1 MPQPNNSELLKVRN
15 LKKHYLITH
24 GLFGRSAGMVKAVD
38 GVDLE
43 IKRGETLGLVGE
55 SGCGKS
61 TLGRVILGL
70 EPATEGEIIFDGLDI
85 SKLKGDQLH
94 LLRRRMQII
103 FQDPYSSL
111 NPRQTVGRII
121 GEGLAIHGIGTAAER
136 RERVLHMME
145 VVGLRPEQI
154 NRYPHEFSGGQRQ
167 RIGVARALA
176 LNPELVICDEPLS
189 ALDVSIQ
196 AQVINLLQDLQE
208 EFHLTYLFISHDL
221 SVVRHICDRVA
232 VMYLGQLVELAET
245 EELFRNPSHPYTK
258 ALLNA
263 IPGLDPEAAGKK
275 HREARADSDRAALPD
290 GCIFEPRC
298 PQTTPACK
306 NRPKLLELAPGHWVK
321 CLAYTPAAN
330 SRPEIGSSEGDLL
343 PSR

>member
-1 MPQPNNSELLKVRN
+1 MRN
-15 LKKHYLITH
+15 VKKHYPITR
-24 GLFGRSAGMVKAVD
+24 GLFRREIGVVKAVD

-43 IKRGETLGLVGE
+43 IGRGETLGLVGE

-70 EPATEGEIIFDGLDI
+70 EPPTEGEILFDGRNIALMGEDER
-85 SKLKGDQLH
+85 KK
-94 LLRRRMQII
+94 LRRRMQII

-121 GEGLAIHGIGTAAER
+121 GEGLVIHGIGTADER
-136 RERVLHMME
+136 RDRVRKIMD

-167 RIGVARALA
+167 RIGIARALA
-176 LNPELVICDEPLS
+176 LHPELVICDEPLS

-208 EFHLTYLFISHDL
+208 KFHLTYLFISHDL

-232 VMYLGQLVELAET
+232 VMYLGQLVELART
-245 EELFRNPSHPYTK
+245 EELYRNPIHPYTR
-258 ALLNA
+258 ALLSA
-263 IPGLDPEAAGKK
+263 VPVMDPELAKEHWVESVESNGPKLPDFCLFR
-275 HREARADSDRAALPD
+275 HRCSDALPECD
-290 GCIFEPRC
+290 NAAPR
-298 PQTTPACK
+298 
-306 NRPKLLELAPGHWVK
+306 LLEHSPSHWVK
-321 CLAYTPAAN
+321 CLAHDPG
-330 SRPEIGSSEGDLL
+330 RPSVTL
-343 PSR
+343 